1 MSEEDA
7 VTRFADNEQAEHGNA
22 PTSGPR
28 RLIPG
33 DASRTVAPES
43 PPKDVVTPHGTQSY
57 QESPSPRRRQDRR
70 YYTRT
75 NLLHAMASFA
85 QEVALCS
92 AKDTVIREQL
102 LAELKTQPWA
112 PFSVIDIVVRN
123 GVVQSSGTITDERQR
138 QALRVA
144 AENIPAVKKVED

>member
-7 VTRFADNEQAEHGNA
+7 VTRFADNEQAERDNA

-33 DASRTVAPES
+33 DASRTVAPET
-43 PPKDVVTPHGTQSY
+43 PPKDVVRLMERNHIKRVPVLEGGKIVGII
-57 QESPSPRRRQDRR
+57 
-70 YYTRT
+70 TRT

-112 PFSVIDIVVRN
+112 PFSVIDIGSEERCGSVL
-123 GVVQSSGTITDERQR
+123 GTITDERQR

-144 AENIPAVKKVED
+144 AENIPAVNKAED